1 MVSKLV
7 AILLNREGED
17 AEAYS
22 APAFLGLEKPSLNMD
37 TQLIITTNTQ
47 PISPV
52 KNNASTMRVAKT
64 ISELAIVP
72 GTRAFPEQT
81 KVAARYPRS

>member
-7 AILLNREGED
+7 AILLNRKGEE

-22 APAFLGLEKPSLNMD
+22 APAFLGFEKPSLNMD

-52 KNNASTMRVAKT
+52 KKMVSTIRVAKT
-64 ISELAIVP
+64 ISELAMLV
-72 GTRAFPEQT
+72 TRAFPKPPKSYEDSS
-81 KVAARYPRS
+81 RS